1 MISIGQEVCNYDTTL
16 DAEGKGLAWH
26 GIDWIGYL
34 STLLNEHEHVIAFDH
49 SITSSAE
56 YTGPRQ

>member
-16 DAEGKGLAWH
+16 DAEGKGSAWH

-49 SITSSAE
+49 SI
-56 YTGPRQ
+56 